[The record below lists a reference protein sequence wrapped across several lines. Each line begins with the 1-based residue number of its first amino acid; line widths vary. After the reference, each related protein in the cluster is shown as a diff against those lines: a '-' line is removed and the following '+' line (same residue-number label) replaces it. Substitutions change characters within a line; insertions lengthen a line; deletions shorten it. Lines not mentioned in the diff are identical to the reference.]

1 MVEGKIEGNSS
12 NLAFKMILSQIRRD
26 RLMKLCMSYK
36 SGDPAQVLPDVITKP
51 YSKIVKNIKP
61 DAVFDWRNEATNRSG
76 GSYNNNKADDL
87 SSRSNY
93 R

>member
-61 DAVFDWRNEATNRSG
+61 DAVFDWRNETTNRTGDS
-76 GSYNNNKADDL
+76 NKYRTDDS
-87 SSRSNY
+87 SSRSFKK
-93 R
+93 